1 MEWANEAYK
10 YSTYDAIHKKSVTQN
25 QKFFCTADSKTCGVF
40 WGFEQLT
47 STIGGGVIPAQ
58 WHL

>member
-40 WGFEQLT
+40 
-47 STIGGGVIPAQ
+47 
-58 WHL
+58 